1 MPFDAFRG
9 AMPPP
14 PPPQPPPVAL
24 EPRAYGG
31 GMPASAHSP
40 QWAADA
46 HTPATHAPETA
57 PPLPP
62 LPPLSPERPA
72 AAPCRAAGAAT
83 AEAEAP
89 PPPLSPFVKS
99 ETLHGLEASQRLLEE
114 KLEHLKQRLAEEGAT
129 V

>member
-1 MPFDAFRG
+1 
-9 AMPPP
+9 MPPP

-40 QWAADA
+40 QWAAAA